1 MACLLTDAGLE
12 RQDRDKTLVKFLT
25 ETFIK
30 EPSEWL
36 CWSFTEPQQQEV
48 MGPSGAGSGTYHR
61 RREVAAW
68 PFARLSSVSE
78 PSLFQIAL
86 VATLLATVLGKCG
99 TPPKLDFASPV
110 KMVDQEDFNTGTVL
124 KYTCHLGYSRKSSN
138 LNMICRADGTWEY
151 DEFCVK
157 KRCQNPG
164 DIRNGHVEVKTD
176 FSFGSQIHFS
186 CLEGYNLIGSTTS
199 FCDIQDKGVDW
210 SDPLPV
216 CVSVMC
222 EPPPVISN
230 GKHSGGEE
238 DIFTYGSS
246 VTYSCDP
253 NFSLIGNASISCS
266 VVNKN
271 TSVWKPDPPTCK
283 KIVCQKPQI
292 PKAILASG
300 FKDFYIYK
308 DTIMISCTNGFV
320 LRGSSLI
327 RCEANNQWFPSLP
340 TCERSGCVNL
350 PDIPFASW
358 EGNTFTSKNVT
369 KFGVG
374 THLKYQCKPGYRSIS
389 SDPQIVICQENLTW
403 TFSGGCEKVCCPKPD
418 LEKIRI
424 ISERRDLTHI
434 CFYTYGDYIF
444 YMCDNGYIP
453 VSIDG
458 RSSCQADGKW
468 APKTPSCKSAWC
480 PKPVIQN
487 GKLSVTKDHY
497 FELENV
503 TVYCNAGYK
512 MVGPYNIMCSD
523 KNIWYP
529 VVPKCVRVVL
539 SGCEHVLAGEKL
551 LQCLPQSED
560 VIKALQVYK
569 LLLEIEQLQVAKDKW
584 IKSYQ
589 TLSKNNGLLVP
600 LNKYAKSVLSNF
612 THP

>member
-36 CWSFTEPQQQEV
+36 CWSFTEPQKQQEV

-283 KIVCQKPQI
+283 KIICPQPDI
-292 PKAILASG
+292 PHGDIISG
-300 FKDFYIYK
+300 FASIYTYK
-308 DTIMISCTNGFV
+308 HSIMYTCHKGFV
-320 LRGSSLI
+320 LRGNSVIS
-327 RCEANNQWFPSLP
+327 CEADGLWNPSPP
-340 TCERSGCVNL
+340 TCEPNGCLGL
-350 PDIPFASW
+350 PIIPRASW
-358 EGNTFTSKNVT
+358 TESHKLRRENVYQPGTTLFYRCNIGFKPAHNGHTSVT
-369 KFGVG
+369 CQKDFKWSQFKG
-374 THLKYQCKPGYRSIS
+374 CK
-389 SDPQIVICQENLTW
+389 
-403 TFSGGCEKVCCPKPD
+403 KVCCPA
-418 LEKIRI
+418 
-424 ISERRDLTHI
+424 LTVQNVQTIQH
-434 CFYTYGDYIF
+434 TETHL
-444 YMCDNGYIP
+444 DNGCAYFYEDV
-453 VSIDG
+453 VSYTCNG
-458 RSSCQADGKW
+458 KEMPLATCQADGTW
-468 APKTPSCKSAWC
+468 YPKTPSCAHSCDFPPEIAH
-480 PKPVIQN
+480 
-487 GKLSVTKDHY
+487 GEYKLSSSTFYNRREALYSCEKGYHLVGEAKLTCSQWQWSPAAPKCKGKPSPSQPVTK
-497 FELENV
+497 
-503 TVYCNAGYK
+503 
-512 MVGPYNIMCSD
+512 
-523 KNIWYP
+523 
-529 VVPKCVRVVL
+529 
-539 SGCEHVLAGEKL
+539 
-551 LQCLPQSED
+551 SE
-560 VIKALQVYK
+560 
-569 LLLEIEQLQVAKDKW
+569 
-584 IKSYQ
+584 
-589 TLSKNNGLLVP
+589 
-600 LNKYAKSVLSNF
+600 
-612 THP
+612 